1 MNKVLKSSVLLAIP
15 FLLSSCSMLSS
26 LMENFTYKEVEY
38 EEFHEKA
45 VNAFE
50 DVPYKLAT
58 VNGKMTSKVSGME
71 TTETY
76 KNVKIEIENGRPV
89 TTSSMSENEQSA
101 ASYIYSNASDITDPS
116 SASISDEYEIDVKF
130 YVSSSGGFKIVE
142 KLKMS
147 YPELGI
153 DIDVDATLKYDKYAM
168 CTSVSS
174 KGTTKGDVTIKYSK

>member
-1 MNKVLKSSVLLAIP
+1 MNKVLKSSVLLTIP

-45 VNAFE
+45 VKAFE

-89 TTSSMSENEQSA
+89 TTSSMSANEQSA

-116 SASISDEYEIDVKF
+116 SSSISENYDIEVKF
-130 YVSSSGGFKIVE
+130 YVSSSGFKIVE
-142 KLKMS
+142 KLKMN

-153 DIDVDATLKYDKYAM
+153 DMDIDATLKYDKYAM